1 MARKIIDI
9 GAVGNDGTGD
19 SIRDSFRKVN
29 DNFRELYSSLG
40 LGDKLTFKGLDD
52 TPSSYVGQENS
63 FLTVNNT
70 ETGLQFKQIKAG
82 TGIQLDTIS
91 NPNELSISTLFA
103 EISGDPNP
111 KLGGNL
117 RTRSGAVQYRI
128 IDMGTTGAPLL
139 PLYQHEAVNKYY
151 ADTKIARAGVD
162 AVDPRTNTT
171 NPDFGT
177 MTGPLILSR
186 DPEPEDDIVY
196 DGLIAATKRYVDNSA
211 FGSVANL
218 YVATSGADERPGVSP
233 ALQGRALAYAYRSV
247 EAAMKRAEELVNESR
262 VEMGP
267 YKKVLTYANGQF
279 QCELSSISTSPDS
292 GSGFIGKVYMSV
304 DTLTLSSRGT
314 NYQVG
319 DQIQLYGGVGVKTTV
334 EVLSTAGNPG
344 GVITFKVISSGV
356 YETLPGSSAVP
367 TTSDSAF
374 GTGAKFDV
382 TYKVNNI
389 TVTDGGQDYGL
400 VSVRITPGLGD
411 TTGSGA
417 FGTADVSN
425 GAITGI
431 TVTDKGSKFSALPS
445 VTVDLPRFKIYTAG
459 LRTDFTGD
467 VTNPSAIA
475 ARARDVREGLYLRGE
490 TSGALAQILAH
501 QGELDGNDEIF
512 DVDIKYGTF
521 EVGEIISYGD
531 VTKNIQLTV
540 FVESGSYEE
549 NLPIKIPQNVALIGD
564 EFRRVLI
571 RPKIGTSSSPWVFQK
586 FRRELE
592 FDGLT
597 TATELFG
604 YHYLTDSSQPVFPLV
619 DNKGFY
625 SSTAELVSL
634 NKEFMQEEVVAWIAH
649 KVSTNSA
656 PFNSAFTYNESLCKR
671 DVGLIIDSIVYDL
684 KYGGFNR
691 TISAAL
697 KYKGPISSLGDPAIA
712 IGVQLSQTVAA
723 INYIDELAQQVIAN
737 TSVDPVYNTLRSQII
752 DLAYTAETG
761 SGTVITDLVSA
772 IVDVISNSGSVNY
785 PKDNDQLDV
794 FLCNDATIL
803 RRVTAQGHGG
813 FMMVLDPAGQILAK
827 SPYAQEC
834 ASFSKSTGRQRF
846 AGGMFVDGFTGNLQ
860 FTITERVTINS
871 VPSNTRFRITG
882 LDRYPNLPA
891 SFIVNDAVYR
901 INYVRDYT
909 FSPSGSSAQFVID
922 EVTPFV
928 YPVGPQT
935 VSVSIGNP
943 GVFTAASHYLQI
955 GATLVFSSV
964 GGTLPSP
971 LVAGNQYYVI
981 ATDFGPNS
989 FKITNV
995 PGSLTGLEITSSGS
1009 GTIKFD
1015 RVYEVLMPGNRS
1027 MLSNDYTQIND
1038 MGYGLVVT
1046 NGGLTEA
1053 VSMFT
1058 YYCYISYYSL
1068 NGGQIRSIAGS
1079 SAHGVY
1085 ALVAEGSDP
1094 LEIPTPVTLYH
1105 DLAQG
1110 ATVYSPAPAYA
1121 NAAGGLSLFVNNY
1134 TYVPL
1139 DNGELEVIHTD
1150 GNIYRYSI
1158 NSVSTAD
1165 LPAGVAKVNISA
1177 TGNTVSAGLV
1187 YVIPDATK
1195 VTIRS
1200 NSQVV
1205 LTGDVVEVATR
1216 PSTALL
1222 LNESS
1227 DVYRVLQFSAYT
1239 DPAANTSVTVSVA
1252 NPAVFTTGSDHGLLA
1267 NYIIRFVS
1275 TGTLPTG
1282 ISATVSYYVIESGL
1296 TTTQF
1301 KVATSKNGN
1310 PIAVTLS
1317 GTGSLSFYS
1326 YGLARTTL
1334 RENYNYIDLT
1344 LWQANEYASKS
1355 ATASASYATGSYITL
1370 SSVLG
1375 IQTGMRANFSGTSF
1389 GSISNSTQYYTTFV
1403 SNTATQTVANI
1414 SRTSN
1419 TVTVNTGTGA
1429 QITASAFATK
1439 TGTGPYLVTLCLP
1452 SLSSTPVVGLY
1463 YSVYGNST
1471 SAYNGN
1477 FLSTA
1482 VTVTGI
1488 AALSISAT
1496 TTTSNLITAN
1506 SVSGI
1511 AVGQAIT
1518 MSGSLGGLSATTY
1531 YVGSIVSTSPILI
1544 STVARSS
1551 TTATIVTVVSHNLVT
1566 NQTVSITGT
1575 GLLDQNNVLVTV
1587 TGANS
1592 FTFTSVTTGTIL
1604 TTSVSGSYATPAP
1617 QFTVSPTQTGI
1628 VSGSTVSL
1636 STATGSI
1643 TGTTTALTTIT
1654 LSYPSNPGTYSNVT
1668 ATSVQALA
1676 PHGLAS
1682 GQLVTI
1688 AGTSLVDQANVV
1700 VTVASTVQFTY
1711 TSGGS
1716 GSITQQSVVA
1726 TGTMTPAPQIS
1737 ISTALGSSNLAVTN
1751 ATGTMTGVFTG
1762 GPIQCTITVSTTTVI
1777 NVTGHGLSVGDAIR
1791 FSSTGG
1797 SLPTG
1802 MNDSRHYFVIS
1813 TGYTANSFQISLTPG
1828 GTVVG
1833 TTGSATGTIYYG
1845 RVKGRIG
1852 DSNFAVVPVGPADKA
1867 RIIGTKLV
1875 WVGTEYTI
1883 TNYEDETITG
1893 AAYARLTLNKPL
1905 EYSVVQFGSSP
1916 ALKSAVPKRTAG
1928 AAGTLTIRISL
1939 TRVTG
1944 HDLLEIGTGSY
1955 ADTNYPN
1962 EIYGAAVNPLNAAAE
1977 TEERGSGRV
1986 FYVTTDQFGNF
1997 NVGPY
2002 FRVDQGTG
2010 RVTFAA
2016 AIALSNLD
2024 GLGFKRGVPIAEFST
2039 DSAMSDNATDTV
2051 PTENAT
2057 RTYVERRL
2065 GMSHTGVPIT
2075 ATNLIPAFTG
2085 GFLALDGQ
2093 LPMKGIM
2100 DLGGYKISN
2109 VANPVAPNDAVNL
2122 QSLTFTN
2129 LQEFSI
2135 TSLGSADLLAFT
2147 GSGNNAINAAVTGD
2161 IVLTLN
2167 ALTHQLNAQIVSG
2180 TIVNA
2185 DINASAAIAQSKLSM
2200 TAASTRADATGITQA
2215 ERGLASF
2222 DTAQFTVTNG
2232 WVTIKDNGI
2241 ATSKI
2246 AQIAQ
2251 KSVLGNNSVTTD
2263 NVTTVSYANIV
2274 DGGLAIK
2281 KSQYSSGV
2289 GILKRVNTSSSVA
2302 DSDYSVIADD
2312 SANTAST
2319 LVRRDTN
2326 GDFAARTVTFQD
2338 VKLKLLTDAAGV
2350 LTVARVSSAT
2360 GGSTRLYGW
2369 SGNGGVL
2376 IGDGTLAAD
2385 KTTYYDNNAH
2395 SFRTQDGFNPA
2406 PITAS
2411 SIQVTAITAGSATTN
2426 ATITGRWTLSG
2437 AGSRMQATYS
2447 ADLAEYYEGDK
2458 EYEVGT
2464 VLVFGGDKE
2473 VTIATAKEDHRIA
2486 GVVSDTAAYSM
2497 YGACPGDKNL
2507 IALQG
2512 RVPCKV
2518 AGKIVKGDLLIT
2530 SHIPGVAVSAG
2541 GNARAG
2547 TVVGKALE
2555 NYDSNHVG
2563 TIEVAVGRT

>member
-40 LGDKLTFKGLDD
+40 LGDKLTFRGLDD

-82 TGIQLDTIS
+82 TGIQLDTIT
-91 NPNELSISTLFA
+91 NPNELAISTLFA

-139 PLYQHEAVNKYY
+139 PLYQHEAVNKFY
-151 ADTKIARAGVD
+151 ADTKISRAGVD
-162 AVDPRTNTT
+162 AVDPRTQSV

-186 DPEPEDDIVY
+186 DPQPEDDIVY

-233 ALQGRALAYAYRSV
+233 SLQGRALAYAYRTI

-267 YKKVLTYANGQF
+267 YKKVLTYAEGQF
-279 QCELSSISTSPDS
+279 QCELSSITTSPDS
-292 GSGFIGKVYMSV
+292 GSGFIGKVFMSA
-304 DTLTLSSRGT
+304 DTVTLASRGT

-319 DQIQLYGGVGVKTTV
+319 DLIQLNGGVGVKTTL

-344 GVITFKVISSGV
+344 GVTTFKIISSGV
-356 YETLPGSSAVP
+356 YEALPGSISVP
-367 TTSDSAF
+367 TTSNSAF
-374 GTGAKFDV
+374 GTGAKFDI

-389 TVTDGGQDYGL
+389 IVTDSGQDYGL
-400 VSVRITPGLGD
+400 VSVRITNAIGD
-411 TTGSGA
+411 STGSGA

-425 GAITGI
+425 GEISGI
-431 TVTDKGSKFSALPS
+431 TITDKGTGFTALPT

-467 VTNPSAIA
+467 VNNPSVISN
-475 ARARDVREGLYLRGE
+475 RARDIREGLFLRGE

-540 FVESGSYEE
+540 FVESGTYEE
-549 NLPIKIPQNVALIGD
+549 NFPIKVPQNVALIGD

-571 RPKIGTSSSPWVFQK
+571 RPRIGTSSSPWAFQK
-586 FRRELE
+586 FRRERE

-604 YHYLTDSSQPVFPLV
+604 YHYLSDSTQPVFPIV
-619 DNKGFY
+619 NNKGFY
-625 SSTAELVSL
+625 TSTAELVSL
-634 NKEFMQEEVVAWIAH
+634 NKEFMQEEVIAWIAH

-656 PFNSAFTYNESLCKR
+656 PFNSAFTYDSDLCKR
-671 DVGLIIDSIVYDL
+671 DVGLIVDSIVYDL

-697 KYKGPISSLGDPAIA
+697 KYKGPVSPLGDPSVA
-712 IGVQLSQTVAA
+712 IGIQLPQTVAA
-723 INYIDELAQQVIAN
+723 INYIDFLAQQVITN
-737 TSVDPVYNTLRSQII
+737 TSIDPVYNTLRSQTV

-761 SGTVITDLVSA
+761 SGPVITELVSA
-772 IVDVISNSGSVNY
+772 IVDVISNSNSVNY
-785 PKDNDQLDV
+785 PKDNDQVDV
-794 FLCNDATIL
+794 FLCNDAVIL

-860 FTITERVTINS
+860 FKIIERVTVNS
-871 VPSNTRFRITG
+871 LLSNTRFRITG
-882 LDRYPNLPA
+882 LDRFPNLPA
-891 SFIVNDAVYR
+891 SFIVNDSVYR
-901 INYVRDYT
+901 INYVRDYV
-909 FSPSGSSAQFVID
+909 FNPAGSSAQFVID
-922 EVTPFV
+922 EITPFT
-928 YPVGPQT
+928 YPVGPQAVA
-935 VSVSIGNP
+935 VSLGAPS
-943 GVFTAASHYLQI
+943 VFTSASHFLQI
-955 GATLVFSSV
+955 GATLVFSST
-964 GGTLPSP
+964 GTLPAP
-971 LVAGNQYYVI
+971 LIAGKQYYVI

-989 FKITNV
+989 FKITDT
-995 PGSLTGLEITSSGS
+995 PGALTGIEITTSGS
-1009 GTIKFD
+1009 GTISFD

-1094 LEIPTPVTLYH
+1094 LEIPTPVTLFH
-1105 DLAQG
+1105 DMAQG

-1121 NAAGGLSLFVNNY
+1121 NTAGGLSLYVNNY

-1139 DNGELEVIHTD
+1139 DNGELEVVHSD
-1150 GNIYRYSI
+1150 GNLYRYSV
-1158 NSVSTAD
+1158 NSVTTAD

-1177 TGNTVSAGLV
+1177 TGNTASAGLV
-1187 YVIPDATK
+1187 YVIPDGNK

-1227 DVYRVLQFSAYT
+1227 EVYRVLQFTAYN
-1239 DPAANTSVTVSVA
+1239 DPAPNTTVTVSIA
-1252 NPAVFTTGSDHGLLA
+1252 NPAVFTTVSAHGLLA
-1267 NYIIRFVS
+1267 SYIIRFSS

-1282 ISATVSYYVIESGL
+1282 LSATVSYYIIEGGL
-1296 TTTQF
+1296 TSNQF
-1301 KVATSKNGN
+1301 RVSTSKNGN
-1310 PIAVTLS
+1310 PIAVTVA
-1317 GTGSLSFYS
+1317 GTGTLSYYA

-1344 LWQANEYASKS
+1344 VWQANEYASKS
-1355 ATASASYATGSYITL
+1355 TTATNSYATGSYITL
-1370 SSVLG
+1370 ASVLG

-1389 GSISNSTQYYTTFV
+1389 GTISNSTQYYTTFV
-1403 SNTATQTVANI
+1403 SNTATQTVANV

-1419 TVTVNTGTGA
+1419 TVTVNTGGGA
-1429 QITASAFATK
+1429 QITASAFATR
-1439 TGTGPYLVTLCLP
+1439 TGTGPFLVTLCLP
-1452 SLSSTPVVGLY
+1452 TLASTPVVGSF

-1471 SAYNGN
+1471 SGYNGN

-1482 VTVTGI
+1482 VTVTGV
-1488 AALSISAT
+1488 ASLSISAT

-1511 AVGQAIT
+1511 VVGQPIT

-1531 YVGSIVSTSPILI
+1531 WVGSIVSTSPILI

-1551 TTATIVTVVSHNLVT
+1551 NTATIVTVVSHNLVN

-1575 GLLDQNNVLVTV
+1575 GLLDQNNVLITV

-1604 TTSVSGSYATPAP
+1604 TTSVSGSFATPAP

-1628 VSGSTVSL
+1628 VSGSTVTL

-1643 TGTTTALTTIT
+1643 TGTTAAITTIT

-1668 ATSVQALA
+1668 PTYVQALT
-1676 PHGLAS
+1676 PHGLSS
-1682 GQLVTI
+1682 GQLVTV

-1711 TSGGS
+1711 TSSGS
-1716 GSITQQSVVA
+1716 GSIAQQSVVA
-1726 TGTMTPAPQIS
+1726 TGTTTPAPQIS

-1751 ATGTMTGVFTG
+1751 ASGTMTGVFTG
-1762 GPIQCTITVSTTTVI
+1762 GPIQCTITVATTTVI
-1777 NVTGHGLSVGDAIR
+1777 NATGHGLSIGDAIR
-1791 FSSTGG
+1791 FSSVGG

-1802 MNDSRHYFVIS
+1802 MNDSRHYFVIA

-1833 TTGSATGTIYYG
+1833 TTGSATGTISYG
-1845 RVKGRIG
+1845 RVKGRVG

-1875 WVGTEYTI
+1875 WVGVEYVI
-1883 TNYEDETITG
+1883 TNYQDETITG
-1893 AAYARLTLNKPL
+1893 AAFARLTLDKPL
-1905 EYSVVQFGSSP
+1905 EYSVVSFGSSP
-1916 ALKSAVPKRTAG
+1916 ALKSAVPKRSAG

-2065 GMSHTGVPIT
+2065 GLSHTGVPIT
-2075 ATNLIPAFTG
+2075 ANNLIPAFTG

-2093 LPMKGIM
+2093 LPMKGTM
-2100 DLGGYKISN
+2100 DLGNNLISN
-2109 VANPVAPNDAVNL
+2109 VANPVAPTDAINL
-2122 QSLTFTN
+2122 RSLTFSN

-2147 GSGNNAINAAVTGD
+2147 GVGNNAINATVTGD
-2161 IVLTLN
+2161 ITLTLN
-2167 ALTHQLNAQIVSG
+2167 PSTRQLSAQLVAG

-2185 DINASAAIAQSKLSM
+2185 DISASAAIVQSKL
-2200 TAASTRADATGITQA
+2200 TLNAAAGRVNATGITQA
-2215 ERGLASF
+2215 DRGLASF
-2222 DTAQFTVTNG
+2222 DSSQFDVTNG
-2232 WVTIKDNGI
+2232 WATIKDNGI

-2263 NVTTVSYANIV
+2263 NITTVSYANIV

-2281 KSQYSSGV
+2281 KSQYSSGT
-2289 GILKRVNTSSSVA
+2289 GILKRVNTGSSVA
-2302 DSDYSVIADD
+2302 DGDYSLIADD
-2312 SANTAST
+2312 SNNTVST
-2319 LVRRDTN
+2319 LVRRDSN
-2326 GDFAARTVTFQD
+2326 GDFASRTVTLQD
-2338 VKLKLLTDAAGV
+2338 IKLKLNTDTAGV
-2350 LTVARVSSAT
+2350 LTLARVSSAT
-2360 GGSTRLYGW
+2360 GGSTRVYGW
-2369 SGNGGVL
+2369 NSNGGVL

-2385 KTTYYDNNAH
+2385 KTTFYDNNAH

-2406 PITAS
+2406 PILAS
-2411 SIQVTAITAGSATTN
+2411 SIQVTAITAGSPTTN
-2426 ATITGRWTLSG
+2426 ATITGRWTLNG

-2518 AGKIVKGDLLIT
+2518 AGKIAKGDLLIT

-2541 GNARAG
+2541 GNARTG

>member
-52 TPSSYVGQENS
+52 TPSSYVGQENA

-82 TGIQLDTIS
+82 TGIQLDTIT
-91 NPNELSISTLFA
+91 NPNELAISTLFA

-139 PLYQHEAVNKYY
+139 PLYQHEAVNKFY
-151 ADTKIARAGVD
+151 ADTKISRAGVN
-162 AVDPRTNTT
+162 AVDPRTQTT

-233 ALQGRALAYAYRSV
+233 ALQGRALAYAYRTI

-292 GSGFIGKVYMSV
+292 GSGFIGKVFMSV
-304 DTLTLSSRGT
+304 DTITISSRGT

-319 DQIQLYGGVGVKTTV
+319 DQIQLNGGVGVKTTV

-344 GVITFKVISSGV
+344 GVITFKIISSGV
-356 YETLPGSSAVP
+356 YETLPGSTAIP
-367 TTSDSAF
+367 TTSNSAF

-389 TVTDGGQDYGL
+389 TVTNGGQDFGL
-400 VSVRITPGLGD
+400 VSVRITNGVGD
-411 TTGSGA
+411 LTGSGA
-417 FGTADVSN
+417 FGTANVSN

-431 TVTDKGSKFSALPS
+431 TITDKGTGFSALPT

-475 ARARDVREGLYLRGE
+475 TRARDIREGLFLRGE

-501 QGELDGNDEIF
+501 QGDLDGNDEIF
-512 DVDIKYGTF
+512 DVDIKYGRF
-521 EVGEIISYGD
+521 EIGEIISYGD

-540 FVESGSYEE
+540 FVESGTYEE
-549 NLPIKIPQNVALIGD
+549 NFPIKIPQNVALIGD

-571 RPKIGTSSSPWVFQK
+571 RPRIGTSSSPWVFQK
-586 FRRELE
+586 FRREMT

-597 TATELFG
+597 TASQLFG
-604 YHYLTDSSQPVFPLV
+604 YHYLSDSTQPVYPIV
-619 DNKGFY
+619 NNKGFY
-625 SSTAELVSL
+625 TSTAELVSL
-634 NKEFMQEEVVAWIAH
+634 NKEFMQEEVIAWIAH
-649 KVSTNSA
+649 KVATNSS
-656 PFNSAFTYNESLCKR
+656 PFNSAFTYNSDLCKR
-671 DVGLIIDSIVYDL
+671 DVGLIVDSIIYDL

-697 KYKGPISSLGDPAIA
+697 KYKGPISSLGDPSVA

-723 INYIDELAQQVIAN
+723 INYIDFLAQQVIGN
-737 TSVDPVYNTLRSQII
+737 TAIDPVYNTLRSQTI

-761 SGTVITDLVSA
+761 SGAVITSLVSA
-772 IVDVISNSGSVNY
+772 IVDVISNSNSVNY

-794 FLCNDATIL
+794 FLCNDAVIL
-803 RRVTAQGHGG
+803 RRVTAQGQGG

-860 FTITERVTINS
+860 FKISERVIVNS
-871 VPSNTRFRITG
+871 VASNTRFRVTG
-882 LDRYPNLPA
+882 LDRFPNLPA

-909 FSPSGSSAQFVID
+909 FSPSGSTAQFVLD
-922 EVTPFV
+922 EVTPFT
-928 YPVGPQT
+928 YPVGLRA
-935 VSVSIGNP
+935 VSVSLGAP
-943 GVFTAASHYLQI
+943 SVFTCASHYLQI
-955 GATLVFSSV
+955 GATIIFSST
-964 GGTLPSP
+964 GTLPAP
-971 LVAGNQYYVI
+971 LIANKQYYVI

-989 FKITNV
+989 FKITDT
-995 PGSLTGLEITSSGS
+995 PGSLTGIEITTTGS
-1009 GTIKFD
+1009 GTISFD

-1105 DLAQG
+1105 DMSQG

-1121 NAAGGLSLFVNNY
+1121 NTSGGLSLYVNNY

-1139 DNGELEVIHTD
+1139 DNGELEVIHSD
-1150 GNIYRYSI
+1150 GNLYRYSV

-1165 LPAGVAKVNISA
+1165 LPAGVAKINISA
-1177 TGNTVSAGLV
+1177 TGNTTSAGLV

-1227 DVYRVLQFSAYT
+1227 EVYRVLQFSAYT
-1239 DPAANTSVTVSVA
+1239 DPAANTTVTVTVA
-1252 NPAVFTTGSDHGLLA
+1252 NPAVFSTVSAHGLLA

-1296 TTTQF
+1296 TTNQF
-1301 KVATSKNGN
+1301 RVSTSKNGN
-1310 PIAVTLS
+1310 PIAVTVAGS
-1317 GTGSLSFYS
+1317 GTLSYYA

-1334 RENYNYIDLT
+1334 RENYNYVDIT
-1344 LWQANEYASKS
+1344 IWQANEYASKS
-1355 ATASASYATGSYITL
+1355 TTATNSYATGSYITL
-1370 SSVLG
+1370 ASVVG

-1403 SNTATQTVANI
+1403 SNTAAQTIANV

-1429 QITASAFATK
+1429 LITASAFATK

-1452 SLSSTPVVGLY
+1452 TLSTTPVVGLY
-1463 YSVYGNST
+1463 YSVYGNTT

-1482 VTVTGI
+1482 VTVTGV
-1488 AALSISAT
+1488 ASLSISAT

-1511 AVGQAIT
+1511 VVGQPIT
-1518 MSGSLGGLSATTY
+1518 MSGSLGGLTATTY
-1531 YVGSIVSTSPILI
+1531 WVGSVVSTAQILI

-1551 TTATIVTVVSHNLVT
+1551 TTATIVTVVAHNLVS

-1592 FTFTSVTTGTIL
+1592 FTFTSVVAGTIN
-1604 TTSVSGSYATPAP
+1604 TTSVSGSYTTPAP

-1628 VSGSTVSL
+1628 VSGSTVTL

-1643 TGTTTALTTIT
+1643 TGTTAAITTIT

-1668 ATSVQALA
+1668 PTYVQALQA
-1676 PHGLAS
+1676 HGLTS

-1700 VTVASTVQFTY
+1700 ITAASTVQFTY
-1711 TSGGS
+1711 TSGGT

-1726 TGTMTPAPQIS
+1726 TGTATPAPQIA

-1751 ATGTMTGVFTG
+1751 ASGTMTGVFTG

-1777 NVTGHGLSVGDAIR
+1777 NVTGHGLSVGDAIK
-1791 FSSTGG
+1791 FSSVGG
-1797 SLPTG
+1797 TLPTG
-1802 MNDSRHYFVIS
+1802 MVDTRHYFVIS

-1828 GTVVG
+1828 GTVIG
-1833 TTGSATGTIYYG
+1833 TSGSASGTIYYG
-1845 RVKGRIG
+1845 RVKGRVG
-1852 DSNFAVVPVGPADKA
+1852 DTNFAVVPVGPTDKS

-1875 WVGTEYTI
+1875 WVGTEYVVTG
-1883 TNYEDETITG
+1883 YQDETVTG
-1893 AAYARLTLNKPL
+1893 AAYARLTLDKPL
-1905 EYSVVQFGSSP
+1905 EYSVVAFGSSP
-1916 ALKSAVPKRTAG
+1916 SLKSAVPKRTAG

-1977 TEERGSGRV
+1977 TQERGSGRV

-2065 GMSHTGVPIT
+2065 GLSHTGVPIT

-2093 LPMKGIM
+2093 LPMKGIL
-2100 DLGGYKISN
+2100 DLGGNVISN
-2109 VANPVAPNDAVNL
+2109 VANPVAPTDAINL
-2122 QSLTFTN
+2122 RSLTFSN
-2129 LQEFSI
+2129 LQEFTI
-2135 TSLGSADLLAFT
+2135 TSIGSDDLIAFT
-2147 GSGNNAINAAVTGD
+2147 GTGNNASNATVTGD
-2161 IVLTLN
+2161 I
-2167 ALTHQLNAQIVSG
+2167 IP
-2180 TIVNA
+2180 
-2185 DINASAAIAQSKLSM
+2185 SA
-2200 TAASTRADATGITQA
+2200 
-2215 ERGLASF
+2215 
-2222 DTAQFTVTNG
+2222 
-2232 WVTIKDNGI
+2232 
-2241 ATSKI
+2241 
-2246 AQIAQ
+2246 
-2251 KSVLGNNSVTTD
+2251 
-2263 NVTTVSYANIV
+2263 
-2274 DGGLAIK
+2274 
-2281 KSQYSSGV
+2281 
-2289 GILKRVNTSSSVA
+2289 
-2302 DSDYSVIADD
+2302 
-2312 SANTAST
+2312 
-2319 LVRRDTN
+2319 
-2326 GDFAARTVTFQD
+2326 
-2338 VKLKLLTDAAGV
+2338 
-2350 LTVARVSSAT
+2350 
-2360 GGSTRLYGW
+2360 
-2369 SGNGGVL
+2369 
-2376 IGDGTLAAD
+2376 
-2385 KTTYYDNNAH
+2385 
-2395 SFRTQDGFNPA
+2395 
-2406 PITAS
+2406 
-2411 SIQVTAITAGSATTN
+2411 
-2426 ATITGRWTLSG
+2426 
-2437 AGSRMQATYS
+2437 
-2447 ADLAEYYEGDK
+2447 
-2458 EYEVGT
+2458 
-2464 VLVFGGDKE
+2464 
-2473 VTIATAKEDHRIA
+2473 
-2486 GVVSDTAAYSM
+2486 
-2497 YGACPGDKNL
+2497 
-2507 IALQG
+2507 
-2512 RVPCKV
+2512 CKC
-2518 AGKIVKGDLLIT
+2518 
-2530 SHIPGVAVSAG
+2530 
-2541 GNARAG
+2541 
-2547 TVVGKALE
+2547 
-2555 NYDSNHVG
+2555 Y
-2563 TIEVAVGRT
+2563 